1 MCLNHF
7 HHRYVEKEPS
17 DGRVRPV
24 CDNYL
29 AFYHNDHD
37 GEHFVW
43 LRFSPS
49 IVISC
54 VVVWR
59 RSGITGTSRGARLV
73 CQFAGRG
80 TSLKE
85 KFAHSRFVLGVFV
98 ESSLLVTIL
107 QDSPG
112 EFCDFARYSLFC
124 EFVQDSFPIPG
135 FQDRVRELQEETG
148 GRSFSDESGG
158 GKYFMLTILTTLI
171 FLVFEFFLSVL

>member
-1 MCLNHF
+1 MLVVFSRRYIMCLNHF

-24 CDNYL
+24 CDKSL

-43 LRFSPS
+43 LRFSSS

-59 RSGITGTSRGARLV
+59 RFGITGTSKGARLV

-85 KFAHSRFVLGVFV
+85 KFAHSRWVLGVFV
-98 ESSLLVTIL
+98 ES
-107 QDSPG
+107 
-112 EFCDFARYSLFC
+112 FCSLFSRTVQVN
-124 EFVQDSFPIPG
+124 FVKLLNILYFVNLFKIL
-135 FQDRVRELQEETG
+135 LQ
-148 GRSFSDESGG
+148 
-158 GKYFMLTILTTLI
+158 
-171 FLVFEFFLSVL
+171 FLVSRTA

>member
-1 MCLNHF
+1 MLVVFSSRYIMCLNHF

-24 CDNYL
+24 CDNSL

-43 LRFSPS
+43 LRFSS
-49 IVISC
+49 RIVISC

-59 RSGITGTSRGARLV
+59 RFGITGTSRGARLV
-73 CQFAGRG
+73 CQFAGRV

-98 ESSLLVTIL
+98 ESSLLVPIL

-112 EFCDFARYSLFC
+112 VFC
-124 EFVQDSFPIPG
+124 EFVQDSFTITD

-148 GRSFSDESGG
+148 GRGYSDESGR
-158 GKYFMLTILTTLI
+158 GKYFKLI
-171 FLVFEFFLSVL
+171 YVDYLK